1 MYSDSGYNPHRGG
14 SWPCEPAAHVHAQG
28 PYRSLGYP
36 GYRTYA
42 LGAVPLVLRRARDAY
57 VVTRDPALG
66 LIQGSSARKLA
77 CCLHGI
83 GVVCRH

>member
-1 MYSDSGYNPHRGG
+1 MYSGYNPHRGDG
-14 SWPCEPAAHVHAQG
+14 GNWPCEAAHVHVRS
-28 PYRSLGYP
+28 PRRSLDYL

-42 LGAVPLVLRRARDAY
+42 PGAAPLILRRARDAY
-57 VVTRDPALG
+57 VVTRDPALR
-66 LIQGSSARKLA
+66 LIQGFSARKLA